1 MPFEDRAGILNPE
14 ECRRFDPASNRVE
27 WKGDEATTCQPIG
40 SGSPRI
46 AGGRRL
52 VYPLPSVSVVIVG
65 YRSRRYLDRCL
76 GALLAQAYPGGF
88 DVVFVDNASDD
99 DSLDHVRATFPVV
112 DAVASGANL
121 GYAAGNNLGAA
132 RARGEVLVFL
142 NPDTEVAPG
151 WLCELVRPLATDPT
165 IGLTTS
171 RIVLMDD
178 PSTINACGNEVAL
191 AGIAWCR
198 GAGRP
203 ATEFA
208 EDADVAAVS
217 GCSFAIRAELFRW
230 LGGFDERFFM
240 YLEDTDL
247 SWRARVAG
255 YRCRFAA
262 GSVVAHDYRLSLSA
276 AKIGRI
282 ERNRYLMLG
291 KHLSLRAVVALFPV
305 LAMAEIL
312 TWGYAGLR
320 GRACL
325 AAKARATGWA
335 IVHLWPVVRTPWRP
349 VEGRILREHRT
360 VPPVVAG
367 VGGSPSRLAQAVLG
381 AFSRAATAITFALL
395 PAAEPVLAAGTP
407 PAVALRS
414 PGVIPTHRHEAEPG
428 LVGSGDR
435 GDGVPQ

>member
-1 MPFEDRAGILNPE
+1 V
-14 ECRRFDPASNRVE
+14 CS
-27 WKGDEATTCQPIG
+27 
-40 SGSPRI
+40 
-46 AGGRRL
+46 
-52 VYPLPSVSVVIVG
+52 LPSVSVVIVG

-76 GALLAQAYPGGF
+76 TALLAQAYSGGF

-99 DSLDHVRATFPVV
+99 GSLEHVRAAYPSV
-112 DAVASGANL
+112 DAMASGANL

-151 WLCELVRPLATDPT
+151 WLYALVRPLATDPG

-171 RIVLMDD
+171 KIVLMDE
-178 PSTINACGNEVAL
+178 PETINACGNEVSL

-198 GAGRP
+198 GAGEP
-203 ATEFA
+203 ATAFT

-217 GCSFAIRAELFRW
+217 GCSFAIRAELFRR

-255 YRCRFAA
+255 YRCRYVA
-262 GSVVAHDYRLSLSA
+262 GSVVTHDYRLALSA

-291 KHLSLRAVVALFPV
+291 KHLSLRAIVALAPV
-305 LAMAEIL
+305 LVATEIL

-325 AAKARATGWA
+325 AAKARATAWA
-335 IVHLWPVVRTPWRP
+335 VVHLWPVVRTPWRP
-349 VEGRILREHRT
+349 VEGRILRDHRSA
-360 VPPVVAG
+360 PPVVAG
-367 VGGSPSRLAQAVLG
+367 VGGPPAHLVQSALRALA
-381 AFSRAATAITFALL
+381 RAAAVISLALL
-395 PAAEPVLAAGTP
+395 PSARAGETGPLVPIPADREGRGPVLA
-407 PAVALRS
+407 VA
-414 PGVIPTHRHEAEPG
+414 
-428 LVGSGDR
+428 R
-435 GDGVPQ
+435 GRDDEGPR